1 MQNQAQRLAT
11 MPVTSTRFS
20 LGEIARKLDVPVIVA
35 TFSDV
40 STIRNHSTFGLDFDV
55 NWSEFAAAIDLLCG
69 AGATVIPNVESHPE
83 LGKWAA
89 PLIANNIRFL
99 AATPLC
105 DFDGWRIGSIA
116 ALASQQ
122 HVARKGIAMR
132 ELAALGREFVGI
144 GR

>member
-1 MQNQAQRLAT
+1 MQNLAQRASTTPMSLA
-11 MPVTSTRFS
+11 RFS
-20 LGEIARKLDVPVIVA
+20 LGDIARKLDVPVVIA

-40 STIRNHSTFGLDFDV
+40 SQLRNHSTFGLDFDV